1 MCYSITTINNNIF
14 VIGDLKAVTH
24 GNGYNNKKE
33 CIYMKKE
40 IYTTNDNGKEFTVQE
55 VLNFLYNADNIGRCD
70 ECPYNDGYERGA
82 AYIVGPCGQQ
92 NCWVSVH
99 VNYEEDEDE

>member
-1 MCYSITTINNNIF
+1 
-14 VIGDLKAVTH
+14 
-24 GNGYNNKKE
+24 
-33 CIYMKKE
+33 MKKE
-40 IYTTNDNGKEFTVQE
+40 VYTTNAEGMEFTVQE
-55 VLNFLYNADNIGRCD
+55 VVNFLYNADNIGRCE
-70 ECPYNDGYERGA
+70 ECPCNDGHERGA

>member
-1 MCYSITTINNNIF
+1 
-14 VIGDLKAVTH
+14 
-24 GNGYNNKKE
+24 
-33 CIYMKKE
+33 MKKE
-40 IYTTNDNGKEFTVQE
+40 VYTTNAEGMEFTVQE
-55 VLNFLYNADNIGRCD
+55 GLNFLYNADNIGNCE

-99 VNYEEDEDE
+99 VNNYEEDREDD